1 MYLIVPYI
9 IPPIIGYCFL
19 RFYYIKIEYKIKM
32 YADVFLQKLNFCEKA
47 IKTIYLYCDVL
58 MKNENG
64 DLQTTILMI
73 SFPQKQVV
81 CRRHNTS

>member
-1 MYLIVPYI
+1 
-9 IPPIIGYCFL
+9 
-19 RFYYIKIEYKIKM
+19 M
-32 YADVFLQKLNFCEKA
+32 YADVFLLKLNFCEKA

-58 MKNENG
+58 MKNENR

-73 SFPQKQVV
+73 SFPQEQVV